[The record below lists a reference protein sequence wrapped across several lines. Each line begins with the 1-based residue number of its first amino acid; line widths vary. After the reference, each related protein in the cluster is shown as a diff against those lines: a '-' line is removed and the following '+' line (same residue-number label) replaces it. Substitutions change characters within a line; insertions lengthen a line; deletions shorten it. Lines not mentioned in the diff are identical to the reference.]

1 MMVLKQG
8 GTETSPTAIRTREV
22 FFFTLV
28 YYEKEKNGSAH
39 QAADG
44 TDSGASAHE

>member
-8 GTETSPTAIRTREV
+8 GTDTSPTAIRTREV
-22 FFFTLV
+22 FFKIINND
-28 YYEKEKNGSAH
+28 KEKNSAR